1 MQFAANNEPDTR
13 RVRFDETSDTASSE
27 DPASAQNTYK
37 KRESAAEQRKKKA
50 KKMKDDRRG
59 LSAYESFFHM
69 TPGTAELKDLE
80 KSSARVAGWLTF
92 VDALDRIQDQETQED
107 RARRECEREVRCR
120 DWLERNGIMDQVRE
134 CAAGMSS
141 VGGESSRFGTLGP
154 NLEPTIS
161 LMETS
166 ASPSSINV
174 AENWVDIEIIVALDS
189 GSQDHV
195 CAEEDA
201 PGYDLLQSEGSKS
214 QQCFIVG
221 DGGRLPNM
229 GEKKLNLEPEDSA
242 NAISSCFQIARVT
255 RPLMSV
261 GRICDG
267 GSKVVFEEDK
277 AVVFFRE
284 GKEICVFTR
293 KPVGLYLCK
302 LGLSNFFQG
311 RNRLQESAWLQYS
324 RKSIIV

>member
-1 MQFAANNEPDTR
+1 MPPAKNEPDTR
-13 RVRFDETSDTASSE
+13 RVRFYETSDIASSE
-27 DPASAQNTYK
+27 DPASAQNTHK
-37 KRESAAEQRKKKA
+37 KRESAAEQRKNKA
-50 KKMKDDRRG
+50 KKMKDDRRA

-92 VDALDRIQDQETQED
+92 ADALDRIQDQQTQED
-107 RARRECEREVRCR
+107 RARQEREQEARR
-120 DWLERNGIMDQVRE
+120 NDWLERNGIMDQVGE
-134 CAAGMSS
+134 HAAGMPSI
-141 VGGESSRFGTLGP
+141 GGACSKFGTLGP
-154 NLEPTIS
+154 HLEPTIS

-174 AENWVDIEIIVALDS
+174 AENWVDIDIIVALDS

-214 QQCFIVG
+214 QQYFIFG

-229 GEKKLNLEPEDSA
+229 GDKKLNLEPEDSA

-277 AVVFFRE
+277 ATVFSRE
-284 GKEICVFTR
+284 GNEICVFTR
-293 KPVGLYLCK
+293 KPGGLYLC
-302 LGLSNFFQG
+302 NM
-311 RNRLQESAWLQYS
+311 RLKQPFPRPE
-324 RKSIIV
+324 